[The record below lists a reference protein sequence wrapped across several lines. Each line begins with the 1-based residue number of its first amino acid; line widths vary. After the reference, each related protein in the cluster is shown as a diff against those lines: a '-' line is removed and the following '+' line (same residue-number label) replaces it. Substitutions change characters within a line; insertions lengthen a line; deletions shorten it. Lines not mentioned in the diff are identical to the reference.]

1 MLKVVKLGGAVITL
15 KESYR
20 SLREDV
26 LLRLLKEL
34 ALYYS
39 ETGAQ
44 IVLVHG
50 GGSFGHPVVSEC
62 LKRSGYID
70 PNCYAATADSMDQL
84 SSFVRRIAIELGLPV
99 VSVAPRSICTIS
111 SSSANCNLDIFR
123 KLVSRGLI
131 PVTYGDVVY
140 SDRGFEVL
148 SGDTLAWLLTRELGA
163 DELIFVTDV
172 EGIYD
177 SDPKLNPSAKLIR
190 EATVHEVLGYL
201 AGSSF
206 HADVT
211 GGMRRKLLE
220 GLRLGVRG
228 VKVKVIGGFIE
239 GNLYKALAS
248 DSFRGSVI
256 WY

>member
-1 MLKVVKLGGAVITL
+1 MLKVVKLGGAVITF

-20 SLREDV
+20 SLREDI
-26 LLRLLKEL
+26 LMRLLKEL

-39 ETGAQ
+39 ETKVP
-44 IVLVHG
+44 ITLVHG
-50 GGSFGHPVVSEC
+50 GGSFGHPVVNEC
-62 LKRSGYID
+62 LRRGGYID
-70 PNCYAATADSMDQL
+70 PSCYAATADSMDQL
-84 SSFVRRIAIELGLPV
+84 NSSVRRIAIELGLPV
-99 VSVAPRSICTIS
+99 VSIAPRSVCTIS
-111 SSSANCNLDIFR
+111 SSSASCSLDIFR
-123 KLVSRGLI
+123 KLISRGLI

-148 SGDTLAWLLTRELGA
+148 SGDTLAWLLARELGA
-163 DELIFVTDV
+163 SELIFVTDV

-190 EATVHEVLGYL
+190 EAAVHEVLGYL

-220 GLRLGVRG
+220 GLGLGVRG

-248 DSFRGSVI
+248 DSFRGSIV

>member
-1 MLKVVKLGGAVITL
+1 MLKVVKLGGAVITF

-26 LLRLLKEL
+26 LSRLLGEL
-34 ALYYS
+34 AQYYS
-39 ETGAQ
+39 ETGIQ

-50 GGSFGHPVVSEC
+50 GGSFGHSVVSEC
-62 LKRSGYID
+62 LRRRGYID
-70 PNCYAATADSMDQL
+70 PACYSATADAMDQL
-84 SSFVRRIAIELGLPV
+84 SGFVRRIAIRLGLPA
-99 VSVAPRSICTIS
+99 VSIAPRSICIIS
-111 SSSANCNLDIFR
+111 SGSTTCDLGIFR

-148 SGDTLAWLLTRELGA
+148 SGDTLAWLLTRELSAG
-163 DELIFVTDV
+163 ELIFVTDV
-172 EGIYD
+172 EGVYD
-177 SDPKLNPSAKLIR
+177 SDPKLNPSARLIR
-190 EATVHEVLGYL
+190 EASASEVLGYL
-201 AGSSF
+201 AESSF

-220 GLRLGVRG
+220 GLNLGVRG
-228 VKVKVIGGFIE
+228 VKVKVVGGFIE

-248 DSFRGSVI
+248 DSFRGSII